1 MNDRTTTEA
10 DGVGSKAL
18 FASEEEARAWAHKL
32 DQMGNEQLADVLGFI
47 FCKLCKR

>member
-1 MNDRTTTEA
+1 MTTEPNLKA
-10 DGVGSKAL
+10 DGVGSGAL
-18 FASEEEARAWAHKL
+18 FASEEEAHAWAHKL